1 MLPIGL
7 TFEQR
12 YADLSSTSVKREAL
26 MIVTVGGIKGGT
38 GKTTVATHLA
48 CIAAAQKADVLL
60 VDADDQETAADFT
73 AARKEDHP
81 DAPRYTCTKLTGRSV
96 RTEIL
101 ELAPK
106 YDHVI
111 IDTGGRDTTSQRA
124 ALAISDVLLVP
135 FAPRSFDIWTLNKV
149 AVLVDEMRTAN
160 PELKA
165 YVFLNRTDPQG
176 QGTDNKEAT
185 ELLSE
190 MQSLTFIDAPLGTRK
205 AFAHAASQG
214 LAVTELTGTLRNPK
228 AIEEIET
235 LFERCFNVTLRPECR
250 ADKQEETLTDATL

>member
-1 MLPIGL
+1 
-7 TFEQR
+7 
-12 YADLSSTSVKREAL
+12 

-48 CIAAAQKADVLL
+48 CIAAGQNADVLL

-81 DAPRYTCTKLTGRSV
+81 DAARFTCTKLTGRSV

-124 ALAISDVLLVP
+124 ALAVSDVLLVP
-135 FAPRSFDIWTLNKV
+135 FMPRSFDIWTLNKV
-149 AVLVDEMRTAN
+149 AALVDEMRTAR

-176 QGTDNKEAT
+176 QGTENDEAT
-185 ELLSE
+185 ELLKDIK
-190 MQSLTFIDAPLGTRK
+190 SLTFIDAPLGSRK
-205 AFAHAASQG
+205 AYAHAASQG
-214 LAVTELTGTLRNPK
+214 LAVTELVGPQRNAK
-228 AIEEIET
+228 AVDEIMT
-235 LFERCFNVTLRPECR
+235 LFKHCFNVTMISQHK
-250 ADKQEETLTDATL
+250 AAG

>member
-1 MLPIGL
+1 
-7 TFEQR
+7 
-12 YADLSSTSVKREAL
+12 

-48 CIAAAQKADVLL
+48 CIAAAQSADVLL

-81 DAPRYTCTKLTGRSV
+81 EAARYTCTKLTGRSV

-106 YDHVI
+106 YEHII

-124 ALAISDVLLVP
+124 ALAVSHVLLVP

-149 AVLVDEMRTAN
+149 AGLVEEMRAAN
-160 PELKA
+160 ADLQA

-176 QGTDNKEAT
+176 QGDENQEAA
-185 ELLSE
+185 E
-190 MQSLTFIDAPLGTRK
+190 MLKDINGLTFIDTPLGSRK

-214 LAVTELTGTLRNPK
+214 LAVTELIGQQRNAR
-228 AIEEIET
+228 AIEEIMT
-235 LFERCFNVTLRPECR
+235 LYKHCFNVTPNSKSLLKT
-250 ADKQEETLTDATL
+250 AG